1 MRRLILNCNR
11 RMLSCGAIT
20 GAAGAAIGAGSVLC
34 LGAALGWVAGLFAS
48 AAIGGLVIWLASK
61 RLLAD
66 ATACLAALGD
76 EEVDHTRRH
85 ARRPPTDRYRSWGQQ
100 PLTPGSLI

>member
-76 EEVDHTRRH
+76 EEVDHTRGCTRDD
-85 ARRPPTDRYRSWGQQ
+85 RRPTATG
-100 PLTPGSLI
+100 PGVSSL